1 MSFLQKSAVGL
12 AIADHAIEVVELA
25 FDGKPKI
32 RARGRVELE
41 SGIVARGRI
50 QDQKKL
56 SDAVRKAFDS
66 AMPTPIKRGA
76 VVVGLPE
83 PQTYIHVFK
92 TAAKTDD
99 AVAAEIVSNVPIDK
113 DDLAYAWRVMYEAE
127 GTRHILAVAASR
139 KAVEEWRVFC
149 ASIGLEVD
157 FFDIEVLAIFR
168 NVFREFPKEPVCIL
182 DIGAAT
188 TMISIFADHGLA
200 YTRSVYIAGTHIT
213 QDIAISLKIPMLEAE
228 AKKKSVGLTDHGEP
242 IFFALVRALEP
253 IVRETRG
260 AIEHFARTSGRFV
273 TELVLV
279 GGSSRMPGLDEYLA
293 TNLGIPVKV
302 AGAPETEVE
311 AVGFALRALEDR
323 WSKIDPTLP
332 ANFVA
337 STPRSFWGVFGR

>member
-1 MSFLQKSAVGL
+1 MSFLQKIAVGL
-12 AIADHAIEVVELA
+12 AIADHVVEVVELT

-32 RARGRVELE
+32 RARGRVDIEQ
-41 SGIVARGRI
+41 GVVVRGRI

-56 SDAVRKAFDS
+56 ADFVKKAFDAAS
-66 AMPTPIKRGA
+66 PTPIKRGA

-83 PQTYIHVFK
+83 PQTYIYIFK

-99 AVAAEIVSNVPIDK
+99 IVAAEIASNIPIDK
-113 DDLAYAWRVMYEAE
+113 DDLTYAWRVMNEAE
-127 GTRHILAVAASR
+127 GMRHILAVAASR
-139 KAVEEWRVFC
+139 KAVEEWRVFFE
-149 ASIGLEVD
+149 SLGLEVD

-188 TMISIFADHGLA
+188 TAISIFADHGLA
-200 YTRSVYIAGTHIT
+200 YTRSVYIAGAHIT
-213 QDIAISLKIPMLEAE
+213 QDIAISLKISVSDAE
-228 AKKKSVGLTDHGEP
+228 TKKKSVGLGDHGEP

-260 AIEHFARTSGRFV
+260 AIEHFARTSGRYV

-311 AVGFALRALEDR
+311 AVGFALRALENR
-323 WSKIDPTLP
+323 WSKLDPAIP
-332 ANFVA
+332 ASFTA
-337 STPRSFWGVFGR
+337 STPHSFWGVFGR